1 MKVWAL
7 KKRNKYYDGFGA
19 FSELI
24 NAEFYRTKKEA
35 PYSSMR
41 EEIVKVEIKVVK

>member
-35 PYSSMR
+35 CYPFVWG
-41 EEIVKVEIKVVK
+41 EKVKVEIKVVK